1 MDMLCLLFVCN
12 LWVPLGIYGNLWEFL
27 PVGGYLWE
35 GLDWLGGPVY
45 TFYSLL
51 LHVCRGG
58 PVPTAASRLC
68 STTLCDTLTLTCH
81 RALKVFYGGMGGRMA
96 GATACKTQY

>member
-51 LHVCRGG
+51 CLLNLNPDLINRQ
-58 PVPTAASRLC
+58 ASQ
-68 STTLCDTLTLTCH
+68 TY
-81 RALKVFYGGMGGRMA
+81 K
-96 GATACKTQY
+96 